1 MSDKKHIDRL
11 FQESFKDFEA
21 TPENNVWKNI
31 ESTLENKKKSRRV
44 IPIWWKL
51 TGVAAALLLL
61 FTVGNTIYNFN
72 NSNTS
77 EEILV
82 DAEIDSLKNS
92 ENNSNFTNS
101 NTDTSK
107 NTDAIVSSSDSELK
121 DPNSNFKNNSTSS
134 ETSNNSIKNIT
145 ETLKDSKS
153 INNTISA
160 LNKKKN
166 VSKNNLNSISENTQN
181 STVITQTK
189 NSENTITDT
198 ANSISK
204 TSNSKLVK
212 NTTSNNSKAISE
224 STITNTEITKEAD
237 DINVMNTDSNSQL
250 VKNTANNSSEG
261 LTNTN
266 NNGSETTIAE
276 EETISNEVVA
286 LENIEKEDEEGKISL
301 VDEVAETN
309 KEEEIIEKEEL
320 KNRWNVMPNIAPVY
334 FNTLGEGSSFDGQF
348 NGNDKTGGVN
358 MSYGIAASYKVSNKL
373 SVRTGINRVNVGYNT
388 NDVLIYDG
396 LENSSSG
403 DRPIKSIN
411 YNANSQN
418 TVIISADDFAFSQVP
433 NILSNTIDASLDQ
446 RLGFIEVPL
455 ELAYKVSDKKL
466 GISVIGGVS
475 ALFLDNNEVFS
486 TLNGNSTL
494 LGEANNIN
502 ETSFSANFGLGLDYK
517 LSDKFDINLEPVFK
531 YQMNTFEDTSGDF
544 QPFIIGI
551 YTGFSFKF

>member
-212 NTTSNNSKAISE
+212 NTTSNNSKTISE

-517 LSDKFDINLEPVFK
+517 LSDKFDICEKSL
-531 YQMNTFEDTSGDF
+531 T
-544 QPFIIGI
+544 PFFHSQSE
-551 YTGFSFKF
+551 T

>member
-21 TPENNVWKNI
+21 TPDNTVWKNI

-51 TGVAAALLLL
+51 TGIAAVLLLL
-61 FTVGNTIYNFN
+61 FTVGNTIYNSN
-72 NSNTS
+72 ANNTS

-82 DAEIDSLKNS
+82 DTEIDTLKNNNTNS
-92 ENNSNFTNS
+92 ELTNS
-101 NTDTSK
+101 NTSNSK
-107 NTDAIVSSSDSELK
+107 NTDAIVTGSDSKLNDSTNNETIEQSRNNSLK
-121 DPNSNFKNNSTSS
+121 NSEKTLTKSNSKNNSIIA
-134 ETSNNSIKNIT
+134 SNKN
-145 ETLKDSKS
+145 KDG
-153 INNTISA
+153 
-160 LNKKKN
+160 
-166 VSKNNLNSISENTQN
+166 SKNNLKSVSRSTQN
-181 STVITQTK
+181 SVASTQIEK
-189 NSENTITDT
+189 SENTISKNSATDSAT
-198 ANSISK
+198 DEANSINKNAS
-204 TSNSKLVK
+204 SEIVK
-212 NTTSNNSKAISE
+212 NTTSNNSNAISD
-224 STITNTEITKEAD
+224 TNINNKKITKAVD
-237 DINVMNTDSNSQL
+237 DLNPINTDSNNEL
-250 VKNTANNSSEG
+250 IKKTINNSSEAISD
-261 LTNTN
+261 TNSINEEDTIT
-266 NNGSETTIAE
+266 SEM
-276 EETISNEVVA
+276 IS
-286 LENIEKEDEEGKISL
+286 LEDVKKEDEEGKISL
-301 VDEVAETN
+301 TEEVAQINE
-309 KEEEIIEKEEL
+309 EEEIIEKEEL

-348 NGNDKTGGVN
+348 NGNDKTGRVN
-358 MSYGIAASYKVSNKL
+358 MSYGIAASYNVTNKL

-396 LENSSSG
+396 LENSSPG

-475 ALFLDNNEVFS
+475 ALFLDNNEVYS

-531 YQMNTFEDTSGDF
+531 YQMNTFQDTSGDF
-544 QPFIIGI
+544 QPFIIGV

>member
-212 NTTSNNSKAISE
+212 NTTSNNSKTISE

>member
-237 DINVMNTDSNSQL
+237 DTNVMNTDSNSQL